1 MVAMKVFQQNKQH
14 NTVQKEEHV
23 RSALRSI
30 PLAYKEK
37 VQKYKKNTKSTTR
50 VQKEIW
56 DNKR

>member
-30 PLAYKEK
+30 PLAYK
-37 VQKYKKNTKSTTR
+37 VKSTKR
-50 VQKEIW
+50 NMGQQKVIPNI
-56 DNKR
+56 NKSL